1 MSASADAASRWAIH
15 GEALSAARTT
25 QPRRPLVIQPQPHR
39 AGTFRAA
46 LVKRAGNRCEWV
58 DSNGRCVKALG
69 LQAHHT
75 QPGND
80 DPTTGLLLC
89 TIHHKALDP
98 HAR

>member
-1 MSASADAASRWAIH
+1 MGVAQVRFYPPRAPRNPSGHWSSNRSRIAQAH
-15 GEALSAARTT
+15 
-25 QPRRPLVIQPQPHR
+25 
-39 AGTFRAA
+39 FRAA